1 MSKIFVTG
9 DVHRTEI
16 DKFINFANNHK
27 DLTKEDYLIVAGD
40 FGAIWDANEDSQIL
54 NLYND
59 FPWTTLWVDGN
70 HENFDL
76 LEQYDSEEWH
86 GGLVQRNNKSV
97 IHLMRGQVYTIDNV
111 TLFTMGG
118 AASIDKAYRVEGKS
132 WWKQE
137 MPSNEELDI
146 ALQNLKNHNMTVDY
160 VITHCCG
167 NICKNR
173 IDHMFMAHHD
183 LLNDWFDYLEYDEKL
198 NFKKWFF
205 GHYHVDREVDER
217 HRCLYDNILQIK

>member
-9 DVHRTEI
+9 DVHRSEI
-16 DKFINFANNHK
+16 GKFYKFADNHK

-40 FGAIWDANEDSQIL
+40 FGAIWDINRDNQIL
-54 NLYND
+54 SLYND

-76 LEQYDSEEWH
+76 LEQYDSEEWN

-97 IHLMRGQVYTIDNV
+97 IHLMRGQVYTIDDV

-118 AASIDKAYRVEGKS
+118 ATSIDKQYRVEGTS

-137 MPSNEELDI
+137 MPSNEELDT

-183 LLNDWFDYLEYDEKL
+183 LLNNWFDYLEHDEKL
-198 NFKKWFF
+198 QFKKWFF
-205 GHYHVDREVDER
+205 GHYHVDRDIDER

>member
-16 DKFINFANNHK
+16 GKFYKFANNHK

-40 FGAIWDANEDSQIL
+40 FGAIWDVSKDNQIL

-76 LEQYDSEEWH
+76 IEQYDSEEWH

-97 IHLMRGQVYTIDNV
+97 IHLMRGQVYTIDDV

-118 AASIDKAYRVEGKS
+118 ATSIDKQYRVEGKS

-137 MPSNEELDI
+137 MPSNEELDT

-173 IDHMFMAHHD
+173 IDHMFMEHHD
-183 LLNDWFDYLEYDEKL
+183 LLNNWFDYLEYDEKL
-198 NFKKWFF
+198 QFKKWFF
-205 GHYHVDREVDER
+205 GHYHVDREIDER
-217 HRCLYDNILQIK
+217 HRCLYDDILQIK

>member
-16 DKFINFANNHK
+16 GKFYKFANNHK
-27 DLTKEDYLIVAGD
+27 NLTKEDYVIIAGD
-40 FGAIWDANEDSQIL
+40 FGAIWDIDRDNQIL

-76 LEQYDSEEWH
+76 IEQYDSEEWN

-97 IHLMRGQVYTIDNV
+97 IHLMRGQVYTIDDV

-118 AASIDKAYRVEGKS
+118 AASIDKQYRVEGKS

-137 MPSNEELDI
+137 MPSNEELDM

-173 IDHMFMAHHD
+173 IDPMFMDHHD
-183 LLNDWFDYLEYDEKL
+183 FLNHWFDYLEYDEKL
-198 NFKKWFF
+198 KFKKWFF
-205 GHYHVDREVDER
+205 GHYHVDRDIDER